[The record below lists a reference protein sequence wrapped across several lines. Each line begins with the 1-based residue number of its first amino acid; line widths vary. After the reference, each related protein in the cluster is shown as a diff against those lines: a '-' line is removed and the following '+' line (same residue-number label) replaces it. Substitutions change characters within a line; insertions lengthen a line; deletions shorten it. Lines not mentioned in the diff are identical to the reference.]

1 MAYLEAWLRVR
12 PNDGEFLSV
21 LGAQYVRT
29 GRLAEAEAMVARM
42 RALHDKTLDR
52 EALLLDIA
60 IREQRAYALQPNDP
74 QRAAMLVDLRGLLKQ
89 ALDYRWT
96 AAELEMLGAKSRG
109 LDQGAIAIQFYQR
122 LAKQDVARATQWQA
136 RTAEIA
142 LGVGEYRAAAAANFA
157 AQATATSRDEQ
168 RRYFIAGLKA
178 LQAGNLLDD
187 AMTEAQRRVGPLIDD
202 TETLRFLTRLAMA
215 CNRPDLADQY
225 ARRLLRLS
233 WHQAGRAL
241 PWRRVS
247 HVMTGHSPAGLSR
260 CQALQTWCSWMAG
273 KAWRVA
279 SATLRAFARW
289 RMGRTRQT
297 MLRRL
302 QNRRAHRPSHAGSP
316 RSMRKTT
323 TSHSRFSWA
332 AAI

>member
-1 MAYLEAWLRVR
+1 MWSADLTPRERLLPAWLIGTLGALIGLALALMFPRERLEARLLEGGKVDALSVAYLEAWLRVR

-233 WHQAGRAL
+233 RYQAQERVALASGVGRHDWAFAGRPEPL
-241 PWRRVS
+241 P
-247 HVMTGHSPAGLSR
+247 SPADLVFMDG
-260 CQALQTWCSWMAG
+260 
-273 KAWRVA
+273 
-279 SATLRAFARW
+279 
-289 RMGRTRQT
+289 
-297 MLRRL
+297 
-302 QNRRAHRPSHAGSP
+302 PE
-316 RSMRKTT
+316 
-323 TSHSRFSWA
+323 
-332 AAI
+332 

>member
-1 MAYLEAWLRVR
+1 
-12 PNDGEFLSV
+12 
-21 LGAQYVRT
+21 
-29 GRLAEAEAMVARM
+29 
-42 RALHDKTLDR
+42 
-52 EALLLDIA
+52 
-60 IREQRAYALQPNDP
+60 
-74 QRAAMLVDLRGLLKQ
+74 MLVDLRGLLKQ

-233 WHQAGRAL
+233 WHQAGEGIALAAGVARAWGA
-241 PWRRVS
+241 PP
-247 HVMTGHSPAGLSR
+247 G
-260 CQALQTWCSWMAG
+260 
-273 KAWRVA
+273 
-279 SATLRAFARW
+279 
-289 RMGRTRQT
+289 
-297 MLRRL
+297 
-302 QNRRAHRPSHAGSP
+302 
-316 RSMRKTT
+316 
-323 TSHSRFSWA
+323 
-332 AAI
+332 